1 MMPPMQTTN
10 LPKLNTNFSI
20 DWIVKNDKN
29 SNSKVSPI
37 DKNVAPQEPPSPSRS
52 NDPPATKDYDQ
63 EISKAL
69 RIQTPPNSNDQE
81 SADRLRTAS
90 TSPKTPTMPL
100 YENYARLIGNPES
113 HLIRPMPFLA
123 GSGAGVNP
131 KLNYFDKPLPQPHQ
145 SANVPMQ
152 HPLTPPMD
160 TAMQQ
165 QHSQILSAQIQ
176 MAALNYQRHHASGHP
191 QALNFPQIFSNNFHR
206 TSYQLQPWLLNRRY
220 PYGFSGGKHRLVRSI
235 HLKFVQKQLIFILRF
250 PNNSFFIY
258 EERCFENENCRRQY
272 FLPSVLLVC

>member
-1 MMPPMQTTN
+1 MMPPMPTTN

-20 DWIVKNDKN
+20 DWIVKNDKTPSATNN
-29 SNSKVSPI
+29 SNSKVSPT
-37 DKNVAPQEPPSPSRS
+37 DKVATTQPPTPSPRS
-52 NDPPATKDYDQ
+52 NDAPAAKDYDQ

-69 RIQTPPNSNDQE
+69 RMHTPPNSADLE
-81 SADRLRTAS
+81 SGDRHRTPS

-100 YENYARLIGNPES
+100 YENYARLMVNPES

-123 GSGAGVNP
+123 GSAAGIDP

-145 SANVPMQ
+145 PAPAPMQ

-160 TAMQQ
+160 TTMQQ

-220 PYGFSGGKHRLVRSI
+220 PYGFSSGKYLTS
-235 HLKFVQKQLIFILRF
+235 
-250 PNNSFFIY
+250 NSSQSHV
-258 EERCFENENCRRQY
+258 N
-272 FLPSVLLVC
+272 

>member
-1 MMPPMQTTN
+1 MIEMMPPMPTTTN

-20 DWIVKNDKN
+20 DWIVKNDKIPTATN
-29 SNSKVSPI
+29 NSKVSPT
-37 DKNVAPQEPPSPSRS
+37 DKNANSMHQLPSPRS
-52 NDPPATKDYDQ
+52 SDPSATKDYDQ

-69 RIQTPPNSNDQE
+69 RIQSPPTSNDTE
-81 SADRLRTAS
+81 SADRQRTAS
-90 TSPKTPTMPL
+90 TSPKTPNMPL
-100 YENYARLIGNPES
+100 YENYARLMVNPES
-113 HLIRPMPFLA
+113 HLVRPMPFMA
-123 GSGAGVNP
+123 GPGAGVDP

-145 SANVPMQ
+145 PQLQ

-176 MAALNYQRHHASGHP
+176 MAALNYQRHHASAHP

-220 PYGFSGGKHRLVRSI
+220 PYGFSSGKYLTVRNWPSI
-235 HLKFVQKQLIFILRF
+235 NFHSVVSRKIIINIVL
-250 PNNSFFIY
+250 
-258 EERCFENENCRRQY
+258 
-272 FLPSVLLVC
+272 FLW